1 MPLGRDVVVM
11 VNGSGAIVMLSVRV
25 AVAFE
30 LSFTWTVKFAAP
42 AVVGV
47 PLMLPLAASVSPA
60 GSEPPVVDQ
69 LLPPVPPLAARVW
82 LYAVPTVPGC
92 REPVVTI
99 SFAPKL
105 TVASPAPIRQSTDR
119 RFIGAPQSGWRPWRS
134 ISRSN
139 RVSSHRRARIAK
151 ERRTVEVA

>member
-47 PLMLPLAASVSPA
+47 PLMLPLAASVSPW
-60 GSEPPVVDQ
+60 GRDPPVSDHV
-69 LLPPVPPLAARVW
+69 
-82 LYAVPTVPGC
+82 
-92 REPVVTI
+92 
-99 SFAPKL
+99 
-105 TVASPAPIRQSTDR
+105 
-119 RFIGAPQSGWRPWRS
+119 
-134 ISRSN
+134 
-139 RVSSHRRARIAK
+139 
-151 ERRTVEVA
+151 

>member
-1 MPLGRDVVVM
+1 MT
-11 VNGSGAIVMLSVRV
+11 VNGGGAIVMLSVPV

-60 GSEPPVVDQ
+60 GSEPPVVNQ

-82 LYAVPTVPGC
+82 L
-92 REPVVTI
+92 
-99 SFAPKL
+99 
-105 TVASPAPIRQSTDR
+105 
-119 RFIGAPQSGWRPWRS
+119 
-134 ISRSN
+134 
-139 RVSSHRRARIAK
+139 
-151 ERRTVEVA
+151 